1 MSKPNETLYIA
12 GGVVASVL
20 LCAYVALSIVIGE
33 DFAIPGLITGG
44 VVAVL
49 ALRGPVGRALADRIH
64 AGAVAQPEI
73 PAELLDELDTMRG
86 RVAELEERVD
96 FTERMLARSQEEG
109 RVALPPT

>member
-49 ALRGPVGRALADRIH
+49 ALRGQVGRAIAERIH
-64 AGAVAQPEI
+64 AGALSQPEV
-73 PAELLDELDTMRG
+73 PPELLEEMDSMRS
-86 RVAELEERVD
+86 RMAELEERVD
-96 FTERMLARSQEEG
+96 FAERMLARPHEEG
-109 RVALPPT
+109 RVPLPPG